1 MQYALLI
8 YTSEAEEMSRSP
20 EEQEAVMAEYFAFTD
35 EVRKAGKM
43 LAGEALHPTTTA
55 KTLSIRNGK
64 LTVVDGPFAET
75 KEQFGGYYIVETD
88 TIEEALEWAAKIPGA
103 RHGRIEVRPVWVF
116 G

>member
-8 YTSEAEEMSRSP
+8 YTSEADEMNRSP
-20 EEQEAVMAEYFAFTD
+20 EEQEAIMAEYFTFTD

-43 LAGEALHPTTTA
+43 LAGEALHPTNTA

-64 LTVVDGPFAET
+64 TTVVDGPFAET
-75 KEQFGGYYIVETD
+75 KEQFGGYYVVETNS
-88 TIEEALEWAAKIPGA
+88 IEEALEWAAKIPGA

-116 G
+116 E